1 MKSIRFA
8 VLRFRDQL
16 GSAEVPVREF
26 RNSMENLNRW
36 TSAMLGFSFEI
47 TLLLAFFA
55 LAGVSLPNV
64 RGASASALPNRSDIP
79 RTPVLVE
86 LFTSE
91 GCSSCPPADALL
103 AKLDRSQP
111 VNGAELIVLSE
122 HVDYWNDIGWKDPYS
137 SHEYSERQSAYAARF
152 RRGGIY
158 TPQMVIDG
166 HFELVGSD
174 ERRAIQAIENETN
187 FAKVSLT
194 LSAIRFENNNKLS
207 LHVASDPLGPSVPAH
222 SAGLFLAIADDSD
235 ESQVS
240 RGENA
245 GRTLKHVA
253 VLRRLV
259 EVGKVGKSDKIY
271 RDLTVN
277 FNHQDQ
283 RSLRIVAII
292 QEPSAGRVL
301 GVASARLPD

>member
-1 MKSIRFA
+1 MRGLSNPI
-8 VLRFRDQL
+8 
-16 GSAEVPVREF
+16 
-26 RNSMENLNRW
+26 ENLNRW
-36 TSAMLGFSFEI
+36 ANGVKRFTFEI
-47 TLLLAFFA
+47 AVSLVFTA
-55 LAGVSLPNV
+55 LAMVSLPYL
-64 RGASASALPNRSDIP
+64 RGASASALANRSDIR

-103 AKLDRSQP
+103 EKLDRAQP

-137 SHEYSERQSAYAARF
+137 SHDYSERQSAYASRF
-152 RRGGIY
+152 GRGSIY

-166 HFELVGSD
+166 HLELVGSD
-174 ERRAIQAIENETN
+174 ERGAIRAIENETKI
-187 FAKVSLT
+187 AKVSLT
-194 LSAIRFENNNKLS
+194 LSAIRFENDDKLS
-207 LHVASDPLGPSVPAH
+207 LHVESDPLGPSVRAD

-253 VLRRLV
+253 VLRSLV
-259 EVGKVGKSDKIY
+259 AVGTVSKSDKFS
-271 RDLTVN
+271 RDMTVKFCN
-277 FNHQDQ
+277 QD
-283 RSLRIVAII
+283 RRHLRIVGII
-292 QEPSAGRVL
+292 QERPAGEVL